1 MIIILTT
8 VIIGHSDMLVNPALE
23 EIFKTAVLLTFSE
36 NPRHSTL
43 IRNFLTLTIEF
54 QSSQS
59 INHN

>member
-23 EIFKTAVLLTFSE
+23 EIFKTTVLLTFSE

-43 IRNFLTLTIEF
+43 IRDFLTLTIEF
-54 QSSQS
+54 QSSQC